1 MATTGHW
8 NNLAEAQKATQ
19 NVLLSGIV
27 ETVIETGHLLPMLP
41 VRQLNGQS
49 IDYDREVAWDPAA
62 GAQSIDQEEQLG
74 WTSDVSYE
82 EKNVALKIIA
92 RQDRLDRFKQSTYSN
107 INDYRAL
114 VVSEVSK
121 RVMRYAEHLAMYGDV
136 GGNAKEFD
144 GIHSLNKD
152 ETADVAAASADETT
166 LNIDMGEAAL
176 SLATLRL
183 LLNNCKIEQK
193 GRNNVAILMGRNLA
207 TRFDAAY
214 QEAGFVRSSVTH
226 SLASLNIGP
235 NDIGGGITLFDGVP
249 ILRTDFLRS
258 EQANTGADLADSK
271 RALNTTGDK
280 QYSLF
285 VVRMDSLEAGGLEL
299 IFGDPMSPGSEGVSE
314 GEFKGFGRESFPT
327 LENYIAGGERV
338 YGFITLGL
346 GAAHSLGR
354 IWDIEDVPIVP

>member
-1 MATTGHW
+1 MASTGHW
-8 NNLAEAQKATQ
+8 TSLAEAQKATQ
-19 NVLLSGIV
+19 NVLLAGIV
-27 ETVIETGHLLPMLP
+27 ETVIETGNLLPMLP
-41 VRQLNGQS
+41 VRQLSGQS
-49 IDYDREVAWDPAA
+49 IDYDREVSWDPAA

-74 WTSDVSYE
+74 WTSDVSYV
-82 EKNVALKIIA
+82 EKNVALKIVA
-92 RQDRLDRFKQSTYSN
+92 RQDRLDRFKQATYSN

-114 VVSEVSK
+114 VVSEVAK
-121 RVMRYAEHLAMYGDV
+121 RVVRYAEHLAVYGDV

-152 ETADVAAASADETT
+152 ETADVAVASIDDTT
-166 LNIDMGEAAL
+166 LNIDNSEGPL

-183 LLNNCKIEQK
+183 LLNTCKIEQV
-193 GRNNVAILMGRNLA
+193 GRQNVAILVGRALG

-214 QEAGFVRSSVTH
+214 QEAGFVRTNVTH
-226 SLASLNIGP
+226 SMASLSIGARE
-235 NDIGGGITLFDGVP
+235 IGGGITMFDGVP
-249 ILRTDFLRS
+249 IIRTDFLRA
-258 EQANTGADLADSK
+258 EQANTGADLADVK
-271 RALNTTGDK
+271 RALWTTGDK
-280 QYSLF
+280 QHSLF

-299 IFGDPMSPGSEGVSE
+299 IFGDPQSPGSEGVAE

-354 IWDIEDVPIVP
+354 IWDIEDLPLLP